1 MAEAKPSR
9 ASTGHLDALDG
20 LRGLGIALVVV
31 IHVAG
36 PTAMLTLPD
45 VQWRILNMFSVGV
58 PIFFTLSGYL
68 LYRPYARAAL
78 AGAPSPRTLDYLRR
92 RALRILPA
100 YWVMLPFG
108 ILLFNGDHAGNL
120 WFWVKMITFGHTY
133 DLHPE
138 WELGASGPVALGPIW
153 SLTVEVGF
161 YLLLPLLAAGLRR
174 FARGDSRRLLF
185 GIGVL
190 FALSVAETFV
200 VRRLELLGTIFGQ
213 DPMIFL
219 FYNEHLLPRSLMYFA
234 VGMALAVLAERP
246 NRFSAAVGSSPGI
259 GWVVAICLMALGS
272 TPLVTSL
279 HSGQTANQYTLFV
292 VIAVVVSAS
301 IVAPAAL
308 APEQPLTRLLL
319 ANPVMRQLGLVS
331 YGLLLWHSL
340 VIDGWYRLTGRD
352 MYAFDFWL
360 VLSVTL
366 LFGLM
371 LAVLSHVFVEQPAQR
386 FARRRRGRQ
395 QEHREQ
401 DAQDGRDLLG
411 ERPVEDGEAA
421 RVEIGGQDG
430 GARGEAREDDQEHVG
445 EPARP

>member
-1 MAEAKPSR
+1 MAAPKPAR
-9 ASTGHLDALDG
+9 TSTGHLAALDG

-45 VQWRILNMFSVGV
+45 LQWRILNMFSVGV
-58 PIFFTLSGYL
+58 PIFFVLSGYL

-78 AGAPSPRTLDYLRR
+78 AGTPSPRTGEYLRR

-108 ILLFNGDHAGNL
+108 MILLNPEDAGDL
-120 WFWVKMITFGHTY
+120 WLWLKMATLTHNY

-138 WELGASGPVALGPIW
+138 WELGASGPTALGPIW
-153 SLTVEVGF
+153 SLSTEVTF
-161 YLLLPLLAAGLRR
+161 YLLLPLFAAGLRR
-174 FARGDSRRLLF
+174 FARGDSRRLLS

-200 VRRLELLGTIFGQ
+200 VRRLEYLGTIFGQ

-234 VGMALAVLAERP
+234 VGMAVAVLAERP
-246 NRFSAAVGSSPGI
+246 NRLSAAVGSSPGI
-259 GWVVAICLMALGS
+259 GWVLALCLMALGS
-272 TPLVTSL
+272 TPLVTPL
-279 HSGQTANQYTLFV
+279 DGAQTADQYTVFIVLAV
-292 VIAVVVSAS
+292 VISAAV
-301 IVAPAAL
+301 VAPAAL

-319 ANPVMRQLGLVS
+319 ANPAMRQLGLIS

-352 MYAFDFWL
+352 MYRLDFWL
-360 VLSVTL
+360 VLFVTV

-371 LAVLSHVFVEQPAQR
+371 LALLSHVFVEQPAQR
-386 FARRRRGRQ
+386 LARRRR
-395 QEHREQ
+395 QEQHREQ
-401 DAQDGRDLLG
+401 DAQDRRDLLG

-421 RVEIGGQDG
+421 RVEVGGQDEG
-430 GARGEAREDDQEHVG
+430 PGREAREGDEKGVG
-445 EPARP
+445 EPARS